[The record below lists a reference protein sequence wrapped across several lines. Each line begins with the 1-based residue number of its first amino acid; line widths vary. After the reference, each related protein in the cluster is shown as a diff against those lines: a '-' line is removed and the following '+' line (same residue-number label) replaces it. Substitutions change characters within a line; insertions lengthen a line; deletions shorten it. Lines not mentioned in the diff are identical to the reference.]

1 MYYTNGT
8 CMSHKYLQKN
18 ILTASRFVL
27 KYTKQFPGCKP
38 DPLEA
43 KTAKSFLLFYK
54 TGRKGRIG
62 HGDAVT
68 DSSAETIWKCFMTA
82 WQRKTGQQFPKPL
95 RDTILNVRNAF
106 LRFILIADA
115 DLRDS

>member
-8 CMSHKYLQKN
+8 VMSHNIYRN
-18 ILTASRFVL
+18 ILPASRFVL

-38 DPLEA
+38 DLLEA
-43 KTAKSFLLFYK
+43 KTAKDFLLFYK

-68 DSSAETIWKCFMTA
+68 DSSAETIRIYW
-82 WQRKTGQQFPKPL
+82 G
-95 RDTILNVRNAF
+95 I
-106 LRFILIADA
+106 FILFVFIFGALA
-115 DLRDS
+115 GINLSL